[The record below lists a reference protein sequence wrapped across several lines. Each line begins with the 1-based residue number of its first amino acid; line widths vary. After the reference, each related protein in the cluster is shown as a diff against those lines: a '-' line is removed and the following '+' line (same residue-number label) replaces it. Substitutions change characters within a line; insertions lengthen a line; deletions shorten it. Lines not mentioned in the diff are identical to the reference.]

1 MIRCPGPI
9 TGSCSENKGK
19 EIYWYC
25 WGDYTMENQTE
36 VGKVVIVS
44 AQDSF
49 LAKSLVTKLES
60 IGVNA
65 VYAHADIKEIEPYT
79 ADMEMVILFMTEELE
94 EKPETLI
101 YLKDKL
107 QDKERGLILIGD
119 EPEYELV
126 KKSITET
133 LVTEWFK
140 RPLDIEKLLKR
151 VSRYL
156 DENTGEKRKKSVLIV
171 DDDITYMRTVYE
183 WLKNDYH
190 VGMASNGVQ
199 AISYLA
205 KNKADLVLLDYE
217 MPIANGP
224 QVLSMLKNDS
234 ETGQI
239 PVMFLTGHGDR
250 ESVLSV
256 VGLSPVD
263 YLLKT
268 IDKQTLLTK
277 LHEFFA
283 RRSF

>member
-1 MIRCPGPI
+1 MVKSIFEPFLGERFMD
-9 TGSCSENKGK
+9 T
-19 EIYWYC
+19 
-25 WGDYTMENQTE
+25 QTE
-36 VGKVVIVS
+36 IGKVVILS

-60 IGVNA
+60 TGIKA
-65 VYAHADIKEIEPYT
+65 VFSRADIKEIEPHT
-79 ADMEMVILFMTEELE
+79 EDMEMVILFMTEELG
-94 EKPETLI
+94 EKTDTLV

-119 EPEYELV
+119 EPEYDVV
-126 KKSITET
+126 KKSIPET
-133 LVTEWFK
+133 SVTEWFK
-140 RPLDIEKLLKR
+140 RPLDIDKLIKR
-151 VSRYL
+151 VAKYL
-156 DENTGEKRKKSVLIV
+156 EENTGEKRKKSVLIV

-183 WLKNDYH
+183 WLKDDYH

-268 IDKQTLLTK
+268 IDKPTLLNK
-277 LHEFFA
+277 LHDFFA
-283 RRSF
+283 KRSM